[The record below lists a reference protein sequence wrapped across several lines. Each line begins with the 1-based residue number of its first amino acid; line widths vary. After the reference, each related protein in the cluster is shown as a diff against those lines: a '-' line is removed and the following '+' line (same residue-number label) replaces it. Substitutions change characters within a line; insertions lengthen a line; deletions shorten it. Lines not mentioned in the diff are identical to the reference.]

1 MPPTTPK
8 QPLVLADGTRRAMS
22 AQEVADRTGLNK
34 AQVYRE
40 IERGALRASRLG
52 GVIRVMP
59 EAFDEWIVG
68 GDA

>member
-1 MPPTTPK
+1 
-8 QPLVLADGTRRAMS
+8 MS
-22 AQEVADRTGLNK
+22 AQEVADLTGLNK

-52 GVIRVMP
+52 GVIRIT
-59 EAFDEWIVG
+59 ADAYDEWLAG